1 MTTIYLHPDRLHVT
15 RHTDYNRQIHLQ
27 IHEGDTPATI
37 FFSESHAKTLR
48 DELIK
53 LLPPT
58 EPENPPEAEAV
69 PIDDPCPP
77 VVWGPK
83 AGARAR
89 IEKSIAGSKRSAESH
104 VMFNGPNHRCVA
116 DAVPPPEAV
125 AEMERSPD
133 YWWLCLR
140 YSQRDGNPDG
150 VAEAQ
155 RRLQELGVEVR
166 LATPAPASVQREARR

>member
-1 MTTIYLHPDRLHVT
+1 MATIYLHPDRLHVT

-69 PIDDPCPP
+69 PIDDESAIARTHEIPC
-77 VVWGPK
+77 V
-83 AGARAR
+83 A
-89 IEKSIAGSKRSAESH
+89 
-104 VMFNGPNHRCVA
+104 GPN
-116 DAVPPPEAV
+116 
-125 AEMERSPD
+125 
-133 YWWLCLR
+133 
-140 YSQRDGNPDG
+140 
-150 VAEAQ
+150 
-155 RRLQELGVEVR
+155 
-166 LATPAPASVQREARR
+166 

>member
-83 AGARAR
+83 A
-89 IEKSIAGSKRSAESH
+89 EAE
-104 VMFNGPNHRCVA
+104 A
-116 DAVPPPEAV
+116 EQAV
-125 AEMERSPD
+125 APTQTDLEFAVGQLVEELPGGGSDRASAYAD
-133 YWWLCLR
+133 ILQVCR
-140 YSQRDGNPDG
+140 
-150 VAEAQ
+150 A
-155 RRLQELGVEVR
+155 LQEEIR
-166 LATPAPASVQREARR
+166 HEIHT